1 MVVLRGTAVPVGLEA
16 IATLVALLIL
26 ITEPACVAML
36 EGRLVILDFNE
47 GGLKLSRVEPCSVDS
62 WCA

>member
-1 MVVLRGTAVPVGLEA
+1 MVVLRGTAVPVGHEA